1 MAHMH
6 TTHSGNKCSEERER
20 EREMSPLAAYK
31 KLKMARG
38 CVAPNFSFWQQLVD
52 AELSLA
58 SGQCVSILFY
68 RICDVDATTE
78 CNKSATRVQQE

>member
-1 MAHMH
+1 MSLLAAYKKLKMARGCVAPNF
-6 TTHSGNKCSEERER
+6 SFLFLLFGCQ
-20 EREMSPLAAYK
+20 MSLLAAYK

-68 RICDVDATTE
+68 RIFIDYVT
-78 CNKSATRVQQE
+78 